1 MRVMGTRERPAD
13 RGRRRAT
20 DALRRLGQEH
30 RLARVGAGLSLR
42 EVAAASTAS
51 HQQLLR
57 FERGELE
64 RLSIAELGAW
74 CSVVGLDLGL
84 RAYPAGDPIRDRA
97 QLQLLD
103 RLRARLHPS
112 LRMRTE
118 VPLPIEGDLRAWD
131 AEIVGRHPTP
141 WRARVEAETRIDDGQ
156 ALERRLGLK
165 VRDDPTGHLIL
176 LVSDTRANRRALA
189 LIGVG
194 LDHLTPGRT
203 REMMAALSAGQD
215 PGRGGIVIL

>member
-1 MRVMGTRERPAD
+1 V
-13 RGRRRAT
+13 
-20 DALRRLGQEH
+20 
-30 RLARVGAGLSLR
+30 
-42 EVAAASTAS
+42 
-51 HQQLLR
+51 
-57 FERGELE
+57 
-64 RLSIAELGAW
+64 SIAELGAW
-74 CSVVGLDLGL
+74 CAVVGLDLGL

-112 LRMRTE
+112 LRLRTE

-131 AEIVGRHPTP
+131 AEITGRHPAS
-141 WRARVEAETRIDDGQ
+141 WRARVEAETRIADGQ

-176 LVSDTRANRRALA
+176 LVSDTRANRRALVS
-189 LIGVG
+189 IGVG
-194 LDHLTPGRT
+194 LDHLVPART
-203 REMMAALSAGQD
+203 RDMMAALGAGQD

>member
-1 MRVMGTRERPAD
+1 V
-13 RGRRRAT
+13 

-42 EVAAASTAS
+42 EVAGASAAS

-57 FERGELE
+57 FERGELD

-74 CSVVGLDLGL
+74 CAVVGLDLAL
-84 RAYPAGDPIRDRA
+84 RAYPVGDPIRDRA
-97 QLQLLD
+97 QLQLLE
-103 RLRARLHPS
+103 RLRVRLHPS
-112 LRMRTE
+112 LRWRTE

-131 AEIVGRHPTP
+131 AEIGGRQPSP
-141 WRARVEAETRIDDGQ
+141 WRARVEAETRIADGQ
-156 ALERRLGLK
+156 ALERRIGLK
-165 VRDDPTGHLIL
+165 LRDDPTGHLIL

-194 LDHLTPGRT
+194 LDYLVPART
-203 REMMAALSAGQD
+203 REVMASLSAGRN

>member
-1 MRVMGTRERPAD
+1 MGTRERPSD
-13 RGRRRAT
+13 RGRRRAK
-20 DALRRLGQEH
+20 DAFRRLGQEH

-42 EVAAASTAS
+42 AVAAASTAS

-64 RLSIAELGAW
+64 RVSIAELGAW
-74 CSVVGLDLGL
+74 CTVVGLDLGL

-97 QLQLLD
+97 QLELLD

-112 LRMRTE
+112 LRWRTE
-118 VPLPIEGDLRAWD
+118 VPLPIEDDLRAWD
-131 AEIVGRHPTP
+131 AEITGRQPTP
-141 WRARVEAETRIDDGQ
+141 WRARVEAETRIADGQ

-165 VRDDPTGHLIL
+165 ARDDPTGHVIL

-189 LIGVG
+189 SIGVG
-194 LDHLTPGRT
+194 LDHLVPART

-215 PGRGGIVIL
+215 PERGAIVIL